1 MKNVVKGSMSIK
13 EVGEMIKFF
22 EDKWY
27 CKRYNNSVKDEMRI
41 VYKFY
46 GGWYDKRLRKMRDEG
61 MKKVKEIFEK
71 DGWDCKWYDSC
82 CCNGDGCVLCF
93 SFKKKKE

>member
-27 CKRYNNSVKDEMRI
+27 CARYNSSVEKEIRI

-46 GGWYDKRLRKMRDEG
+46 GGWYNEKLWKMRDEG

-82 CCNGDGCVLCF
+82 CMSGDGSVLCF
-93 SFKKKKE
+93 SFRKKKE